1 MKYIH
6 LIKASEGWDA
16 NYIESNFKNE
26 WGDINSYY
34 LVNMDGDG
42 NELVG
47 VRVWPG
53 SGYQTNGFLVRY
65 NGDIS
70 DALYYVGKY
79 MLEHKIKGA
88 YTASEMEEW
97 VIDNLNDDG
106 IDVTDK
112 TIESYMMSDQ
122 FQEDYYWTE
131 DVWINRENM
140 KIKEFE
146 RIK

>member
-1 MKYIH
+1 MKMIRV
-6 LIKASEGWDA
+6 IKSNENWDA

-26 WGDINSYY
+26 WGDINSYD

-42 NELVG
+42 KELVG

-65 NGDIS
+65 DGDIS

-79 MLEHKIKGA
+79 MLEHGIKGA
-88 YTASEMEEW
+88 YTADEMEEW
-97 VIDNLNDDG
+97 VIDNLNDEG
-106 IDVTDK
+106 IDITDK

-122 FQEDYYWTE
+122 FQENYYWTE
-131 DVWINRENM
+131 DAWLNRENM